1 MIRPME
7 QKDKAAVMA
16 LIEATDF
23 FHSHEV
29 VVAEELVDVY
39 LDVPG
44 QRDYLVVVI
53 ENDEGVVA
61 GYLTF
66 GPTAMAVGVYDLYWM
81 AVDPKAQGKG
91 YGRKLVE
98 WLEDYVRAEQG
109 RLIIIETSSTPKYD
123 PTRRFYLGLK
133 YTEVARIPD
142 YYQDGDDR
150 VIFTKRLR

>member
-7 QKDKAAVMA
+7 NRDKAAVMT

-29 VVAEELVDVY
+29 IVAEELVDVY
-39 LDVPG
+39 LNDPV
-44 QRDYLVVVI
+44 QTDYRVIVV
-53 ENDEGVVA
+53 EDDRGAVA

-81 AVDPKAQGKG
+81 AVDPKAQGQG
-91 YGRKLVE
+91 FGLKLVE
-98 WLEDYVRAEQG
+98 WLEDFVKAEGG

-150 VIFTKRLR
+150 VIYTKRLA